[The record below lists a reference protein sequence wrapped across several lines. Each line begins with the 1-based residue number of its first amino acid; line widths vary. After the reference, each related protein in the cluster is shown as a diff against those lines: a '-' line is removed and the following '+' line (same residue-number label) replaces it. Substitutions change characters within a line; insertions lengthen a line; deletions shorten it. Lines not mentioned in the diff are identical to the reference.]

1 MAAWSVQRRS
11 SRPVSVGDVIIGG
24 GAPVSVQGMTKTHTE
39 DVEATVSQIRSLA
52 DSGCEIARCAVPN
65 HRAAEELAA
74 IKNGSPLPLIADVH
88 FQPGLALKAIGEGV
102 DGVRVNPG
110 NMKDKK
116 GLRQVFNA
124 ARERDIKVRIGV
136 NSGSVRPRKGLE
148 VDEAAEE
155 AERDMAELMLAEALD
170 CCRLAE
176 DTGFRNIVLSLKGSD
191 VPTTMRAYRVAA
203 ERTNYP
209 LHVGVTAAGPPR
221 DSIIKS
227 SIGIGGL
234 LAEGIGD
241 TIRVSMTGPPE
252 EEVRAGIRIL
262 EAVGLRERPGPEIVS
277 CPTCGRCHVD
287 LAQIVDEVEE
297 RLKDIR
303 TNVTVAVMGCVVNGP
318 GEAAE
323 AEVGLAAGKD
333 GGFIF
338 RHGEKVKKVAS
349 SELVDALVHEVEKL
363 Q

>member
-1 MAAWSVQRRS
+1 MAAWSFQRRS
-11 SRPVSVGDVIIGG
+11 SRPVSVGDITIGG
-24 GAPVSVQGMTKTHTE
+24 GAPVSVQGMTNTHTE
-39 DVEATVSQIRSLA
+39 DAEATLDQIRRMA
-52 DSGCEIARCAVPN
+52 DAGCEIARCAVPDK
-65 HRAAEELAA
+65 RAVAELAE
-74 IKNGSPLPLIADVH
+74 IREGSPIPLIADIH
-88 FQPGLALKAIGEGV
+88 FQPALALRAVEQGV

-110 NMKDKK
+110 NMKDEE
-116 GLRQVFNA
+116 GLRRVFEA
-124 ARERDIKVRIGV
+124 AAARDIKVRIGV

-148 VDEAAEE
+148 VDETTEQAGQ
-155 AERDMAELMLAEALD
+155 DMAELMLAEALD

-176 DTGFRNIVLSLKGSD
+176 DAGFHNIVLSLKGSD
-191 VPTTMRAYRVAA
+191 VPTTMRAYRMAA
-203 ERTNYP
+203 ERTDYA

-262 EAVGLRERPGPEIVS
+262 EAVGLRERSGPEIVS

-287 LAQIVDEVEE
+287 LAEMVEEVER
-297 RLKDIR
+297 RLKGMQSGI
-303 TNVTVAVMGCVVNGP
+303 TVAVMGCVVNGP

-323 AEVGLAAGKD
+323 ADVGLAGGKD

-338 RHGEKVKKVAS
+338 RSGKKVRKAAS
-349 SELVDALVHEVEKL
+349 SDLIDALVEEVEKL
-363 Q
+363 H

>member
-1 MAAWSVQRRS
+1 MVARSYQRRS
-11 SRPVSVGDVIIGG
+11 SRAVSVGKVTIGG
-24 GAPVSVQGMTKTHTE
+24 GSRVTVQGMTKTHTE
-39 DVEATVSQIRSLA
+39 DVDATVAQIRNLA
-52 DSGCEIARCAVPN
+52 DAGCEIVRCAVPN
-65 HRAAEELAA
+65 HRAAQELGA
-74 IKNGSPLPLIADVH
+74 IKDGSPLPLVADIH
-88 FQPGLALKAIGEGV
+88 FQPGLALKAISEGV

-110 NMKDKK
+110 NMQDDE

-124 ARERDIKVRIGV
+124 AGERNIKVRIGV

-148 VDEAAEE
+148 VDEDADESDQ
-155 AERDMAELMLAEALD
+155 DMAQLMVNEALN

-176 DTGFRNIVLSLKGSD
+176 DIGFRNIVLSLKGSD
-191 VPTTMRAYRVAA
+191 VYTTMRAYRMAA
-203 ERTNYP
+203 QRTAYP
-209 LHVGVTAAGPPR
+209 FHLGVTAAGPPR

-252 EEVRAGIRIL
+252 REIRAGIRIL
-262 EAVGLRERPGPEIVS
+262 EALGLREKPGPEIVS

-287 LAQIVDEVEE
+287 LADIVRKVEK
-297 RLKDIR
+297 RLEGMRSNI
-303 TNVTVAVMGCVVNGP
+303 TVAVMGCVVNGP

-323 AEVGLAAGKD
+323 ADVGLAAGKE

-338 RHGEKVKKVAS
+338 RHGEKVRKVPA
-349 SELVDALVHEVEKL
+349 EDLVDALVEEVERL
-363 Q
+363 G